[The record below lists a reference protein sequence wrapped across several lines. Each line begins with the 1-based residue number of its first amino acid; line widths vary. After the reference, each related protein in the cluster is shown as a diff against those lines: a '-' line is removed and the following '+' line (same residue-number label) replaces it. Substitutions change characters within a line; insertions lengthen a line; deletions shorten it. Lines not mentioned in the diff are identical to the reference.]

1 MEREFREIALADL
14 GETWGPKPAERLVQ
28 NIRDNGIIVP
38 VVIAEVPDEDGQI
51 MLQLIDGNRRV
62 AAARLAGLT
71 SVPAQVIRGFS
82 ATELAQITVLANS
95 MRATNPVTEWWALDE
110 LVQAGSRP
118 HDLAR
123 ITGLAPSTL
132 KNRMTLAD
140 LDRRIFEGLARGDV
154 PPVVAMAAARLPREF
169 QDRLGEKLVDTG
181 FLRKR
186 EVEAAAAIAGG
197 NTPEGAGESAEADD
211 VAGDLQQLAARAIAS
226 GMKEAEWRALAIE
239 AFASSQAERE

>member
-1 MEREFREIALADL
+1 MEREFREIALDDL

-38 VVIAEVPDEDGQI
+38 VVVAEVPDPDGQVAY
-51 MLQLIDGNRRV
+51 QLIDGNRRV

-71 SVPAQVIRGFS
+71 TVPAQVIRGFS

-118 HDLAR
+118 NDLAR

-132 KNRMTLAD
+132 KNRMKLAD
-140 LDRRIFEGLARGDV
+140 LDARIFEGLARGDV

-169 QDRLGEKLVDTG
+169 QDRLGERFAETG
-181 FLRKR
+181 VLRKR
-186 EVEAAAAIAGG
+186 EVEAAAADGAE
-197 NTPEGAGESAEADD
+197 PEAADEVDAASDLAGEMRS
-211 VAGDLQQLAARAIAS
+211 LAVRAIAS
-226 GMKEAEWRALAIE
+226 GMTEGEWLAMARK
-239 AFASSQAERE
+239 AFASVQAERE